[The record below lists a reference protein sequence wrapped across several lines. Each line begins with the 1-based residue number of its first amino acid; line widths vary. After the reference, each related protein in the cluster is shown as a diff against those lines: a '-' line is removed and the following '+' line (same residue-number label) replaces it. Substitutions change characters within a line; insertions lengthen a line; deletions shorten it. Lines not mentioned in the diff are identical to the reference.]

1 MLSFFSKKRSI
12 SDDVQKFIQN
22 ISILIDKDIQSDT
35 YDIDKVRLEVSKF
48 LSEVKNILLR
58 AENEQQQSKIRALE
72 SVPEAEAVSDSSS
85 SSSVDKDAAT
95 EITSIAGETDFLLLL
110 AQGMHE
116 LDFEARKDGA
126 QVFNN
131 ILRRCETQILRSSLK
146 TAGSSVKPTALDRIA
161 NTPEVLEALIKGYEH
176 TETALPCGSML
187 RECLRNETLAEMLL
201 YSNLFGLFLDYIE
214 STNFDVA
221 SDAFASFKDLLTRH
235 KQVVAK
241 YLQDNYELVLNDYFR
256 RLLQSSNYVTR
267 RQSLRLLGSL
277 LTERINLPIMRR
289 YISETENLKLVMNLL
304 LDRSKSIQFEAF
316 QVFKI
321 FVANPSKPKEIEEI
335 LFKNKEKLVQFLEH
349 FHEDRADEQFQED
362 RKMIIEEIRNG
373 IPRDSS

>member
-1 MLSFFSKKRSI
+1 LTLSIILMLSFFSKKRSI

-267 RQSLRLLGSL
+267 RQVRMPL
-277 LTERINLPIMRR
+277 
-289 YISETENLKLVMNLL
+289 
-304 LDRSKSIQFEAF
+304 
-316 QVFKI
+316 
-321 FVANPSKPKEIEEI
+321 
-335 LFKNKEKLVQFLEH
+335 
-349 FHEDRADEQFQED
+349 
-362 RKMIIEEIRNG
+362 
-373 IPRDSS
+373 